1 MIQSSS
7 LRVTTADGRTLSGR
21 SFGPTDGTP
30 ILFIAGAATGK
41 SMSFGD
47 ELLGRFNVRLLTMDR
62 PGIGD
67 SSGYETRTLDS
78 TSNDYRV
85 FVEQTLGIRGVSIP
99 VIANSQ
105 GGVFGLS
112 AALHGWVSRLVL
124 ASPADEIS
132 NPTIH
137 TMLPHEATQ
146 LADIACSDPEQA
158 ANILAT
164 FTPQGMETMV
174 INGSHPSDQ
183 AFYQQPAFL
192 ARYRKTLEEGFA
204 QDGKGYVTDTLIAMR
219 PWNLKLTDIH
229 IPTTIL
235 YGAHDRSHSPDKTAT
250 LTSRIPAA
258 KRVVIDDAG
267 GALLWTHSEQVLRA
281 ALEN

>member
-1 MIQSSS
+1 MIQSAS
-7 LRVTTADGRTLSGR
+7 LRTTTDGGRTLSGR
-21 SFGPTDGTP
+21 SFGPADGTP

-47 ELLGRFNVRLLTMDR
+47 EFLDAFNIRLLTMDR
-62 PGIGD
+62 PGMGD
-67 SSGYETRTLDS
+67 SIGYEDRTLNS

-85 FVEQTLGIRGVSIP
+85 FVEQALGLRGASIP

-124 ASPADEIS
+124 ASPADEVS

-137 TMLPHEATQ
+137 AMLPHEATQ

-158 ANILAT
+158 ANMLAS
-164 FTPQGMETMV
+164 FTAQDMETMV
-174 INGSHPSDQ
+174 INGSHPSDK
-183 AFYQQPAFL
+183 AFYQQPVFL
-192 ARYRKTLEEGFA
+192 SLYRKALEEGFA
-204 QDGKGYVTDTLIAMR
+204 QDGKGYVADTMIAMR

-229 IPTTIL
+229 VPTTIL
-235 YGAHDRSHSPDKTAT
+235 YGAHDQSHSPDKTAT
-250 LTSRIPAA
+250 LASRIPTA
-258 KRVVIDDAG
+258 KRVVIDNAG
-267 GALLWTHSEQVLRA
+267 GALLWTHSKQVLRA